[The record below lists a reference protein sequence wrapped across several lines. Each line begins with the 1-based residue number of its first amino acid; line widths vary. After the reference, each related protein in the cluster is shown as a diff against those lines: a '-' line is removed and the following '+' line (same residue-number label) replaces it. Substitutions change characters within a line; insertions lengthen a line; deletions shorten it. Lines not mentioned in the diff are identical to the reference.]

1 MELRQLKYFIRT
13 AETLNFSEAARS
25 LYITQSTLSQQI
37 RTLEDELGSP
47 LFIRDSHSVA
57 LTESGERMLPLARQ
71 TVIDAETCRSQIRDL
86 QEGLTG
92 TLNIGAT
99 YSFSPILIET
109 INEFISKYPGVKVN
123 ITNRSM
129 EELMEMLRRREVDF
143 VLAFK
148 PNVPYDEIE
157 SRSLFDDHLSV
168 IMRMDHPLAEKDTLC
183 IDDIRRNRLVIPAK
197 GLQARNMIDKYF
209 DFTGSESNVS
219 LEING
224 VYSLLD
230 VVERSNVLTILS
242 GATIR
247 DRRRLKAIP
256 LDVPDNQMQGCVHVL
271 KKTYQKRSTEA
282 FIKMLRESLAIMEL
296 SGKWD
301 QQFK

>member
-1 MELRQLKYFIRT
+1 MELRQLKYFIKT
-13 AETLNFSEAARS
+13 AETLNFSEAARN

-47 LFIRDSHSVA
+47 LFLRDSHSVT

-86 QEGLTG
+86 QAIITG

-99 YSFSPILIET
+99 FSFSPLLKET
-109 INEFISKYPGVKVN
+109 IKNFIAEYPGIRLN
-123 ITNRSM
+123 IINRSM

-157 SRSLFDDHLSV
+157 SSVLFEDHLSA
-168 IMRMDHPLAEKDTLC
+168 IMRKDHPLSDHESLS
-183 IDDIRRNRLVIPAK
+183 IDDLRRHRLAIPAK
-197 GLQARNMIDKYF
+197 GLQSRNMIDKYF
-209 DFTGSESNVS
+209 NFVYSDFKVS
-219 LEING
+219 LEVNG

-230 VVERSNVLTILS
+230 VVENSHLITILS
-242 GATIR
+242 DATIK
-247 DRRRLKAIP
+247 DRNTLKAIP
-256 LDVPDNQMQGCVHVL
+256 LDVPDNQMQGCVHIL
-271 KKTYQKRSTEA
+271 KKTYQKRSAEV
-282 FIKMLRESLAIMEL
+282 FIKMLRESLALIEL
-296 SGKWD
+296 SGKWS
-301 QQFK
+301 

>member
-1 MELRQLKYFIRT
+1 MELRQLKYFIKT

-47 LFIRDSHSVA
+47 LFIRDSHSVH
-57 LTESGERMLPLARQ
+57 LTENGESMLPLARQ

-86 QEGLTG
+86 QEVVSG

-109 INEFISKYPGVKVN
+109 INDFTNRYPGVKLNV
-123 ITNRSM
+123 TNRSM

-148 PNVPYDEIE
+148 PNIPYEEIE
-157 SRSLFDDHLSV
+157 SKSLFDDHLSV
-168 IMRMDHPLAEKDTLC
+168 IMRMDHPLADRKSLGVE
-183 IDDIRRNRLVIPAK
+183 DIKRNRVALPAK
-197 GLQARNMIDKYF
+197 GLQARNLIDKYF
-209 DFTGSESNVS
+209 DFSSTETNVS

-230 VVERSNVLTILS
+230 VVEKSNLLTILS
-242 GATIR
+242 EATIR

-256 LDVPDNQMQGCVHVL
+256 LDVPDNQMQGCVHIL
-271 KKTYQKRSTEA
+271 KKTYQKRSAET

-296 SGKWD
+296 SGQWS
-301 QQFK
+301 

>member
-37 RTLEDELGSP
+37 RTLENELGSQ
-47 LFIRDSHSVA
+47 LFHRDSHSVS
-57 LTESGERMLPLARQ
+57 LTESGEMMLPLARQ
-71 TVIDAETCRSQIRDL
+71 TVIDAETCRSQIRDI
-86 QEGLTG
+86 QEGLIG

-99 YSFSPILIET
+99 YSFSPILTET
-109 INEFISKYPGVKVN
+109 VNDFIVRYPGVKLN

-148 PNVPYDEIE
+148 PNIPYDEIE

-168 IMRMDHPLAEKDTLC
+168 IMRTDHALADKAVLS
-183 IDDIRRNRLVIPAK
+183 IDEVRRNRLALPAK
-197 GLQARNMIDKYF
+197 GLQARNMIDRYF
-209 DFTGSESNVS
+209 DVYSSENSVS

-230 VVERSNVLTILS
+230 VVERSNLLTILS
-242 GATIR
+242 DATIK
-247 DRRRLKAIP
+247 DRSRLKAVP

-271 KKTYQKRSTEA
+271 KKTYQKRSAEA

-296 SGKWD
+296 NGKWD
-301 QQFK
+301 

>member
-1 MELRQLKYFIRT
+1 MELRQLKYFIKT
-13 AETLNFSEAARS
+13 AETLNFSEAARN

-47 LFIRDSHSVA
+47 LFFRDSHSVT
-57 LTESGERMLPLARQ
+57 LTECGEKMLPLARQ
-71 TVIDAETCRSQIRDL
+71 TVMDAETCKSQIRDL
-86 QEGLTG
+86 REIISG

-99 YSFSPILIET
+99 YSFSPILMET
-109 INEFISKYPGVKVN
+109 IKDFLAKYPGIRLN

-148 PNVPYDEIE
+148 PTMPYDDIE
-157 SRSLFDDHLSV
+157 SQVLFEDHLSV
-168 IMRMDHPLAEKDTLC
+168 IMKQDYPLADCKSLTTDELKKH
-183 IDDIRRNRLVIPAK
+183 RLAIPAR
-197 GLQARNMIDKYF
+197 GLHARNLVDRYF
-209 DFTGSESNVS
+209 DFTNSDFKVS

-230 VVERSNVLTILS
+230 VVESSNLLSILS
-242 GATIR
+242 DATIR
-247 DRRRLKAIP
+247 DRKNLKAIP

-271 KKTYQKRSTEA
+271 KKTYQKRSAEA
-282 FIKMLRESLAIMEL
+282 FIKMLRESLAIIEL
-296 SGKWD
+296 SGKWA
-301 QQFK
+301 

>member
-86 QEGLTG
+86 QEGLSG

-99 YSFSPILIET
+99 YSFSPILTET
-109 INEFISKYPGVKVN
+109 INDFINRYPGVKLN

-148 PNVPYDEIE
+148 PDLQSDEIE

-168 IMRMDHPLAEKDTLC
+168 IMRTDHPLADMKSIRL
-183 IDDIRRNRLVIPAK
+183 DDIRRNRLVLPAK
-197 GLQARNMIDKYF
+197 GLQARNVIDRYLAF
-209 DFTGSESNVS
+209 SSTDSNVS

-230 VVERSNVLTILS
+230 VVEKSNLLTILS

-247 DRRRLKAIP
+247 NRERLKAIP

-271 KKTYQKRSTEA
+271 KKTYQKRSSEA

-301 QQFK
+301 

>member
-1 MELRQLKYFIRT
+1 MELRQLKYFIKT

-47 LFIRDSHSVA
+47 LFLRDSHNVT
-57 LTESGERMLPLARQ
+57 LTECGERMLPLARL
-71 TVIDAETCRSQIRDL
+71 TIIDAETCRSQIRDL
-86 QEGLTG
+86 QEVITG

-99 YSFSPILIET
+99 YSFSPVLKET
-109 INEFISKYPGVKVN
+109 IKNFMNKYPGIRLN

-129 EELMEMLRRREVDF
+129 EELMEMLRRREIDF

-157 SRSLFDDHLSV
+157 SCVLFEDHLSA
-168 IMRMDHPLAEKDTLC
+168 IMRKDHPLADHESIT
-183 IDDIRRNRLVIPAK
+183 IDEIRKHRLAVPAK
-197 GLQARNMIDKYF
+197 GLQSRNLIDKYF
-209 DFTGSESNVS
+209 NFVYSEFKVS
-219 LEING
+219 LEVNG

-230 VVERSNVLTILS
+230 VVENSQLITILS
-242 GATIR
+242 DATIK
-247 DRRRLKAIP
+247 DRVGLKAIP

-271 KKTYQKRSTEA
+271 KKTYQKRSAEV
-282 FIKMLRESLAIMEL
+282 FIKMLRESLAIIEL
-296 SGKWD
+296 SRKGA
-301 QQFK
+301 

>member
-37 RTLEDELGSP
+37 RTLENELGSP
-47 LFIRDSHSVA
+47 LFHRDSHSVS
-57 LTESGERMLPLARQ
+57 LTESGEKMLPLARQ
-71 TVIDAETCRSQIRDL
+71 TVIDAETCRSQIRDI
-86 QEGLTG
+86 QEGLIG

-99 YSFSPILIET
+99 YSFSPILTET
-109 INEFISKYPGVKVN
+109 VNDFIVRYPGVKLN

-148 PNVPYDEIE
+148 PNIPYDEIE

-168 IMRMDHPLAEKDTLC
+168 IMRTDHALADKAVLS
-183 IDDIRRNRLVIPAK
+183 IDEVRRNRLALPAR
-197 GLQARNMIDKYF
+197 GLQARNMIDRYF
-209 DFTGSESNVS
+209 DVYSSENSVS

-230 VVERSNVLTILS
+230 VVERSNLLTILS
-242 GATIR
+242 DATIK
-247 DRRRLKAIP
+247 DRSRLKAVP

-271 KKTYQKRSTEA
+271 KKTYQKRSAEA

-296 SGKWD
+296 NGKWD
-301 QQFK
+301 

>member
-25 LYITQSTLSQQI
+25 MYITQSTLSQQI
-37 RTLEDELGSP
+37 RALEDELGSP
-47 LFIRDSHSVA
+47 LFLRDSHSVS
-57 LTESGERMLPLARQ
+57 LTESGEKMLPLARQ
-71 TVIDAETCRSQIRDL
+71 TVIDAETCRSQIRDI
-86 QEGLTG
+86 QEGLIG

-99 YSFSPILIET
+99 YSFSPILTET
-109 INEFISKYPGVKVN
+109 VNDFIGRYPGVKLS

-148 PNVPYDEIE
+148 PNIPYDEIE

-168 IMRMDHPLAEKDTLC
+168 IMRTDHALADRAVLT
-183 IDDIRRNRLVIPAK
+183 IDEIRGNRLVLPAK

-209 DFTGSESNVS
+209 DVSNSENSVS

-230 VVERSNVLTILS
+230 VVEKSNLLTILS
-242 GATIR
+242 DATIK
-247 DRRRLKAIP
+247 DRSRLKAVP

-271 KKTYQKRSTEA
+271 RKTYQKRSAEV
-282 FIKMLRESLAIMEL
+282 FIKLLRESIALIEL
-296 SGKWD
+296 SGKWA
-301 QQFK
+301 